1 MRIIKDV
8 RARVE
13 TGHYRTFFTDAAGG
27 VRFDPAGTG
36 ALFQASWTAAGSD
49 DAWLALDRNGNGRID
64 SGLELFGKGPVS
76 WRLMSSMSA
85 GAERSASVRS
95 SDRYRS
101 CTSNGNLRPVWRT
114 LEKSGKCKR
123 RVPREVF

>member
-76 WRLMSSMSA
+76 WRLMSSMSTCA
-85 GAERSASVRS
+85 QRSASLPSTNRQ
-95 SDRYRS
+95 RS
-101 CTSNGNLRPVWRT
+101 CTSKRNFRPVAGIPKNSIKY
-114 LEKSGKCKR
+114 ER
-123 RVPREVF
+123 RVPREVY